1 MLKATEKV
9 ERLIAMVPWIMQN
22 GGATLDELS
31 KRFDYPSDTLF
42 NDLTKILFYVGPA
55 PHDPGNLIEV
65 FASDDFIEISN
76 AEFLSRPPSLT
87 IDEGFVLLVKAQ
99 MYTEVF
105 NGGHLEKPLAS
116 ALRKLSSAINADSS
130 AVSVDMG
137 VRKGATYKTVKS
149 ALQSN
154 KKLKISYYSFNT
166 DKNTERV
173 IHPSEMFH
181 NDRYIYLEAYC
192 ETASEYRTFRIDRI
206 TDATEMNEDVNED
219 FVNLK
224 NGSTFREFSFPRE
237 AIVTLSINSKD
248 DWIVAKYPTN
258 KVVVGSQG
266 NLFVTLPVTSLK
278 WLERLLLRL
287 DPATEIVEA
296 PEWIPKET
304 GRNIALR
311 ILKRYNK

>member
-31 KRFDYPSDTLF
+31 KRFDYPPDTLL

-65 FASDDFIEISN
+65 FVSDDFIEISN

-99 MYTEVF
+99 MYAEVF
-105 NGGHLEKPLAS
+105 NSGHLDKPLAS
-116 ALRKLSSAINADSS
+116 ALRKLSSAVNADSS

-166 DKNTERV
+166 DRNTERV
-173 IHPSEMFH
+173 IHPSDMFH
-181 NDRYIYLEAYC
+181 NDRYIYLNAYC
-192 ETASEYRTFRIDRI
+192 ETVSEYRTFRIDRI
-206 TDATEMNEDVNED
+206 TDAVEMNEDVNED
-219 FVNLK
+219 LV
-224 NGSTFREFSFPRE
+224 GRTDESTFRDFTFPHD
-237 AIVTLSINSKD
+237 AIVTLSIDSKD
-248 DWIVAKYPTN
+248 DWIIAKYPTN
-258 KVVVGSQG
+258 KVVVGNQG
-266 NLFVTLPVTSLK
+266 NLVVTLPVTSLK

-287 DPATEIVEA
+287 DPVTEIIEA
-296 PEWIPKET
+296 PEWISKEI
-304 GRNIALR
+304 GRNIAVK